1 MSVPVAN
8 PYESSSPDDKKRYG
22 ILREC
27 CTFFFFFFGS
37 LNLRTQQNI
46 LSTYIISRVSM
57 SCQLAAS
64 AIIEL

>member
-27 CTFFFFFFGS
+27 CTFFFFFGS